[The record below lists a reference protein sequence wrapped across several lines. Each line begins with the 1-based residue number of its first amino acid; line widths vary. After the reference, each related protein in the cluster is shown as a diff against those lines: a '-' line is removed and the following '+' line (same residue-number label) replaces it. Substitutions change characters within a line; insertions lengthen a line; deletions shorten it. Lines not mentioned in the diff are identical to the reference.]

1 MVLAICT
8 LVVVAAVLAA
18 ELAFIAR
25 GMTYV
30 KIQAA
35 QGVAE
40 SLCETSVRYRRFTA
54 NIGGRK

>member
-18 ELAFIAR
+18 ELAFR
-25 GMTYV
+25 EGHDNV

-35 QGVAE
+35 QGVAGN
-40 SLCETSVRYRRFTA
+40 TM
-54 NIGGRK
+54 